1 MKLSKCY
8 SYSPVRTIT
17 NMFRKK
23 ERKGNPRKISTSDD
37 VDINGG
43 QAEEE
48 NIFNVILDIKAEQA
62 LRRK

>member
-1 MKLSKCY
+1 
-8 SYSPVRTIT
+8 
-17 NMFRKK
+17 MFRKK